1 MSRDSF
7 IISIPKVYVQ
17 EMKWKRDEQF
27 ALCPCGDGILRIV
40 PIRGKGLV

>member
-1 MSRDSF
+1 MGWLPNED
-7 IISIPKVYVQ
+7 
-17 EMKWKRDEQF
+17 F